1 MDADRRR
8 QNDLSRANIVRAQ
21 VLFLC
26 STLNEE
32 NLEDKLQELKKV
44 KQSYPLYFPSPQY
57 VRLDRRM
64 LVFTLDGHGANAGVS
79 WRKKEVTKLSFRNLD
94 DSLKQPPL
102 ASSKDDQL
110 LQIHKV

>member
-32 NLEDKLQELKKV
+32 NLEDKLMELKKV
-44 KQSYPLYFPSPQY
+44 KQSSPSFPSQY
-57 VRLDRRM
+57 AYSGDV
-64 LVFTLDGHGANAGVS
+64 
-79 WRKKEVTKLSFRNLD
+79 LSFLLFEALD
-94 DSLKQPPL
+94 AKNVL
-102 ASSKDDQL
+102 
-110 LQIHKV
+110 

>member
-32 NLEDKLQELKKV
+32 NLEDKLMELKKV
-44 KQSYPLYFPSPQY
+44 KQSSPSFPRSSQY
-57 VRLDRRM
+57 AYSADVLSVLLFGALD
-64 LVFTLDGHGANAGVS
+64 ANNV
-79 WRKKEVTKLSFRNLD
+79 L
-94 DSLKQPPL
+94 
-102 ASSKDDQL
+102 
-110 LQIHKV
+110 